1 MKRWR
6 SILPTSL
13 RGKLIVSAVCCL
25 LLTIGAGTL
34 LSSWMTKGMMK
45 ETVEQ
50 NAGDSLDAANLYLT
64 DQINRLIYISNYLYL
79 DNELNLSLKYQQSGF
94 YVGQTRASDIMRKL
108 DNLSYAGERV
118 YISVWNGDGTM
129 MYSNFQ
135 SDQYQ
140 VKGLDMSSLVHS
152 EQFTPG
158 GRLNFWLHPSYLQMT
173 DQSKPAYMLS
183 VARSLRLLSGQV
195 YGYVVVSMDE
205 QRLREVLN
213 QYRSTIQMM
222 VVGPDNKIISH
233 PDETKIGQP
242 FDKSSLADRDMLEV
256 ERNMSVSGWRL
267 EGLVPY
273 GVAAQKINR
282 IYQVTSTVQM
292 VVVLLFL
299 LLLMLGIARMTKP
312 IAKLARVVRKIDN
325 NHLHIRSGIRGDDE
339 AGLLGQSL
347 DEMLDRV
354 ERMIVQVKQE
364 QGERRRAELEM
375 LQAQINPHFLFN
387 ILGAIRMDLLLQGS
401 EEAARL
407 LGSLSS
413 LLRMTVNRGN
423 EMITLREELE
433 TVQHYICLVDFQRE
447 VRVHL
452 DLELEPAVMEKL
464 LPRFIIQPLVENAY
478 QHGLSK
484 YGGILWIQGWIEQ
497 DCLWLSIRDSG
508 EGMTMERLH
517 QVRQQ
522 IIKLADEDNTDG
534 NKSITYEEKPTGK
547 EITQHMSAESTSAS
561 TGASASD
568 TSSSLPG
575 VSGIGLRN
583 VIRRLYMIYG
593 ADVEVRIDSHP
604 GEGTEIVLGLPL
616 NTGNRRSGDVSM
628 TNNVFE

>member
-25 LLTIGAGTL
+25 LLTIVAGTL
-34 LSSWMTKGMMK
+34 LSSWLTKDMMK

-94 YVGQTRASDIMRKL
+94 YVGQTQASDIMRKL

-118 YISVWNGDGTM
+118 YISVWNGKGQM

-135 SDQYQ
+135 SDQYHVQ
-140 VKGLDMSSLVHS
+140 GLDMGSLIHS

-158 GRLNFWLHPSYLQMT
+158 GRLNFWLHPSYLQAA
-173 DQSKPAYMLS
+173 DQGKPVYMLS

-222 VVGPDNKIISH
+222 VVGPDNRVISH
-233 PDETKIGQP
+233 SDETRIGQ
-242 FDKSSLADRDMLEV
+242 SLDQIVRADSDMLEV
-256 ERNMSVSGWRL
+256 ERPMSISGWRL

-282 IYQVTSTVQM
+282 IYQVTSLVQM
-292 VVVLLFL
+292 IVVLLFL
-299 LLLMLGIARMTKP
+299 LLLMLGIARMTGP
-312 IAKLARVVRKIDN
+312 IAKLVRVVRKIDN
-325 NHLHIRSGIRGDDE
+325 THLHIRSGIRGKDE

-354 ERMIVQVKQE
+354 ERMIVQVRQE

-423 EMITLREELE
+423 EFVTVREELE
-433 TVQHYICLVDFQRE
+433 TVRHYVSLVDFQRE

-452 DLELEPAVMEKL
+452 EMELEPDALETL
-464 LPRFIIQPLVENAY
+464 LPRFIVQPLVENAY

-484 YGGILWIQGWIEQ
+484 YGGIIWIQSWLEQGTLWI
-497 DCLWLSIRDSG
+497 SIRDSG
-508 EGMTMERLH
+508 EGMAPERLH

-522 IIKLADEDNTDG
+522 IQRLAEEDN
-534 NKSITYEEKPTGK
+534 
-547 EITQHMSAESTSAS
+547 
-561 TGASASD
+561 SD
-568 TSSSLPG
+568 TEVDSVRDRTTAAVHANRQHRQLQPGEEPNWASSHSSGLPG
-575 VSGIGLRN
+575 VSGIGLSN
-583 VIRRLYMIYG
+583 VIRRLYIIYG
-593 ADVEVRIDSHP
+593 PEVQIRVDSQP
-604 GEGTEIVLGLPL
+604 GEGTEIVLGLPH
-616 NTGNRRSGDVSM
+616 
-628 TNNVFE
+628 NVQHIDDRHAAGMREWSK